1 MKFEEINEYTLI
13 ALAEKATMELD
24 KKELTVFP
32 DIEQSDRKFKH
43 GGMRIKVNKGHPT
56 TDTSVTSSFPIN
68 TSGPFPT
75 INEKKIKYG
84 AKLSKSD
91 ESLQLKAA
99 KAAVAYAFDELDK
112 VYKDPSTENVK
123 AYEDKISRFND
134 LSDAEKKAYIKMGS
148 EK

>member
-32 DIEQSDRKFKH
+32 DIETSDRKFKH
-43 GGMRIKVNKGHPT
+43 GGMRIKVNRGHAT
-56 TDTSVTSSFPIN
+56 TDKSVTSSFPIN

-84 AKLSKSD
+84 NKLSKAD

-99 KAAVAYAFDELDK
+99 KAAVAYAFDELNK

-123 AYEDKISRFND
+123 VYEDKISSFNK